1 MCGAPKLR
9 KKIATEEKVKMD
21 FRRADPKYV
30 NFVPKTCVDAIDLF
44 NRHRNLGLTADMFP
58 ECFVHCARSLP
69 DEEIDKFHRFIIAP
83 SGDVDKGGEKPTLI
97 DQQLEDERRQLERE
111 CTLREFKALR
121 IEEEHGGKSSA
132 RTPWSQPMSQD
143 DEKCPMSV
151 SSDDDEPKDY
161 ITVSQR

>member
-1 MCGAPKLR
+1 M
-9 KKIATEEKVKMD
+9 
-21 FRRADPKYV
+21 
-30 NFVPKTCVDAIDLF
+30 
-44 NRHRNLGLTADMFP
+44 
-58 ECFVHCARSLP
+58 
-69 DEEIDKFHRFIIAP
+69 
-83 SGDVDKGGEKPTLI
+83 DKGGEKPTLI

-121 IEEEHGGKSSA
+121 IEEE
-132 RTPWSQPMSQD
+132 QPMSQD

>member
-1 MCGAPKLR
+1 
-9 KKIATEEKVKMD
+9 MD

-58 ECFVHCARSLP
+58 ECFVHCSRSLP
-69 DEEIDKFHRFIIAP
+69 HEELDKFHRFIICP
-83 SGDVDKGGEKPTLI
+83 SGDVDKGGEKPTVV

-111 CTLREFKALR
+111 CTLREFNSQREVPSLERLQALR
-121 IEEEHGGKSSA
+121 IVEEEEQ
-132 RTPWSQPMSQD
+132 PDEQPMSQD

-151 SSDDDEPKDY
+151 SEESHTIPMSDDEEKEVHDY
-161 ITVSQR
+161 IRVSQR

>member
-1 MCGAPKLR
+1 
-9 KKIATEEKVKMD
+9 MD

-58 ECFVHCARSLP
+58 ECFVHCSRSLP
-69 DEEIDKFHRFIIAP
+69 HEELDKFHRFIICP
-83 SGDVDKGGEKPTLI
+83 SGDVDKGGEKPTVV

-121 IEEEHGGKSSA
+121 IEEEQ
-132 RTPWSQPMSQD
+132 PDEQPMSQD

-151 SSDDDEPKDY
+151 SDDSQLESLQSHTIPMSDDEEKEVHDY
-161 ITVSQR
+161 IRVSQR

>member
-9 KKIATEEKVKMD
+9 KKIATKEKVKMD

-58 ECFVHCARSLP
+58 ECFVHCSRSLP
-69 DEEIDKFHRFIIAP
+69 HEELDKFHRFIICP
-83 SGDVDKGGEKPTLI
+83 SGDVDKGGEKPTVV

-121 IEEEHGGKSSA
+121 IVEEE
-132 RTPWSQPMSQD
+132 PDEQPMSQD

-151 SSDDDEPKDY
+151 SEESYTKPMSDDENY